1 MAWMNACAAACVWDC
16 HTPHVSGIAKRRGV
30 ATRRVRSKQPGTGK
44 PLYDVPMNA
53 NVSPKMYRS
62 AAGPAVIEKWR
73 QYAVELGLL
82 DETDELE
89 RLVIDID
96 AGEDHARFYVE
107 RKGDM
112 RQLAVTPPMVK
123 FL

>member
-1 MAWMNACAAACVWDC
+1 MAWMNTCAAACVLDC
-16 HTPHVSGIAKRRGV
+16 DSAQVSRVAKQRGIATKRV
-30 ATRRVRSKQPGTGK
+30 QSNQPGTRK
-44 PLYDVPMNA
+44 PMYDVPIA
-53 NVSPKMYRS
+53 DEVSPKMYRS
-62 AAGPAVIEKWR
+62 AAGPAIIEKWR

-82 DETDELE
+82 DDTDELE

-96 AGEDHARFYVE
+96 AGEDRARFYVE

-112 RQLAVTPPMVK
+112 RQLAVKPPMVE